1 PNGPSQQRVIR
12 DALTNAQL
20 TAADIDLIEAHGT
33 GTKLGDP
40 TGEPEGAAA
49 PTVPPAAP
57 AAPPA
62 QPPAAPPAPA
72 DLTKSDT
79 EDAR

>member
-1 PNGPSQQRVIR
+1 
-12 DALTNAQL
+12 
-20 TAADIDLIEAHGT
+20 
-33 GTKLGDP
+33 
-40 TGEPEGAAA
+40 
-49 PTVPPAAP
+49 AP